1 MRAMIRAANICKT
14 DISIMF
20 PMITE
25 VAEFQAAKALL
36 DREFV
41 SEGGN
46 VHVRAG
52 AMLEVPSL
60 LFQLPQLLEQ
70 VDFLSIGSNDLMQFL
85 FATDRGNPKL
95 SDRYDALSPAAL
107 TMLKS
112 ISVQCLRTDTPVTV
126 CGEMAGQPLEAM
138 ALIGLGFRR
147 LSMASPGIGP
157 VKEMARSLN
166 VANLSDFMTPLLDGS
181 EHSLRGKLRSFA
193 LDHGVAV

>member
-1 MRAMIRAANICKT
+1 
-14 DISIMF
+14 
-20 PMITE
+20 MITE
-25 VAEFQAAKALL
+25 VAEFQAAKVLL
-36 DREFV
+36 DREFI

-46 VHVRAG
+46 VYVRAG

-95 SDRYDALSPAAL
+95 SDRYDTLSPAAL
-107 TMLKS
+107 TMLKG
-112 ISVQCLRTDTPVTV
+112 IAVQCLRTDTPVTV

-166 VANLSDFMTPLLDGS
+166 VANLSDFMTPLLMGQNIVCAVS
-181 EHSLRGKLRSFA
+181 S
-193 LDHGVAV
+193 GVLL

>member
-25 VAEFQAAKALL
+25 VAEFQAAKVLL
-36 DREFV
+36 DREFI

-46 VHVRAG
+46 VYVRAG

-95 SDRYDALSPAAL
+95 SDRYDTLSPAAL
-107 TMLKS
+107 TMLKG
-112 ISVQCLRTDTPVTV
+112 IAVQCFAHRHS
-126 CGEMAGQPLEAM
+126 GH
-138 ALIGLGFRR
+138 GLW
-147 LSMASPGIGP
+147 
-157 VKEMARSLN
+157 
-166 VANLSDFMTPLLDGS
+166 
-181 EHSLRGKLRSFA
+181 
-193 LDHGVAV
+193 